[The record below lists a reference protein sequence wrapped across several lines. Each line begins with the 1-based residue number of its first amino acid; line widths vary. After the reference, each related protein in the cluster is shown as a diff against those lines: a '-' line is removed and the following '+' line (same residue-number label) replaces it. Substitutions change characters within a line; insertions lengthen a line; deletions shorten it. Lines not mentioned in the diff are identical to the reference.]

1 MMRKVKLLSNIKD
14 IVGYEGL
21 YQITSD
27 GKVYSLYSHRYIK
40 THITKCGY
48 ERIKLYKNHKS
59 CQYDV
64 HRLVA
69 EAFIPNNDNKE
80 QVNHIDGNKLNN
92 NVSNLEWVTRL
103 ENIHHAYN
111 AGLKIPARKIICIET
126 GEIFNSAKEIEQRY
140 DIWFTSIYR
149 VCKGERKTAG
159 GYHWR
164 YYEEAV

>member
-1 MMRKVKLLSNIKD
+1 MSNIKD

-92 NVSNLEWVTRL
+92 YLSNLEWVTAE
-103 ENIHHAYN
+103 ENIEHAKTNHLFKSTCTTPPIRTKDGPQIGYMFTNVYN
-111 AGLKIPARKIICIET
+111 DK
-126 GEIFNSAKEIEQRY
+126 
-140 DIWFTSIYR
+140 
-149 VCKGERKTAG
+149 
-159 GYHWR
+159 
-164 YYEEAV
+164 